1 MKINIQKINKNKSYR
16 LIIIIIVI
24 IFSIMFFY
32 VTKNLQTSH
41 AGSASGLLAS
51 YSDATAKNS
60 NTLSATINGCIQ
72 AKTDPAIGNYYDVTL
87 SLTNPT
93 SMPYF
98 SYATYNRVDSQNS
111 SKDYKINYLD
121 SNGTP
126 SIHYY
131 SPEVIHQSFIAKG
144 SSIYSFVVS
153 ADHHDEFYATFS
165 NSPITQFGILS
176 FLGSD
181 TTKVSIQDQQSF
193 QDGLYD
199 PSTLPTCTQDIITQA
214 NTSGKSYDG
223 LANQNYSFNNSEAIS
238 DNSIVLI
245 NNPFML
251 IMSSDGSL
259 KLQNDGINIW
269 TSHTSYAPGAYA
281 VLQSDGNFCIFTKDG
296 TKIWETNTANNPGD
310 YLNISSSGILSVMS
324 SPDVSSKNPG
334 NSNILWSIP
343 IEKKL

>member
-1 MKINIQKINKNKSYR
+1 MKINIRKINKNNSYR
-16 LIIIIIVI
+16 LIIIILVI
-24 IFSIMFFY
+24 IVSIIFFY
-32 VTKNLQTSH
+32 ATKHLQTSH

-51 YSDATAKNS
+51 YTDATAKKS
-60 NTLSATINGCIQ
+60 NTLSATITGCTQ
-72 AKTDPAIGNYYDVTL
+72 AETDPAIGNNYNVIL
-87 SLTNPT
+87 SLNNPT

-98 SYATYNRVDSQNS
+98 SYATYNQVNSQNS
-111 SKDYKINYLD
+111 SKDYKINYID
-121 SNGTP
+121 SNGSP

-131 SPEVIHQSFIAKG
+131 SPEVIHQSSVSKG
-144 SSIYSFVVS
+144 SNIYSFIVS

-181 TTKVSIQDQQSF
+181 TTNVSIQDQQSF

-199 PSTLPTCTQDIITQA
+199 PSTLPTCTQDIITKA
-214 NTSGKSYDG
+214 KSSGISYAG
-223 LANQNYSFNNSEAIS
+223 LANQNYNFNNSEAIS
-238 DNSIVLI
+238 DNSIVII
-245 NNPFML
+245 NNPYML

-259 KLQNDGINIW
+259 KLRNDGIDIW

-310 YLNISSSGILSVMS
+310 YLNISSSGVLSLMS

-334 NSNILWSIP
+334 NSNVLWSIP